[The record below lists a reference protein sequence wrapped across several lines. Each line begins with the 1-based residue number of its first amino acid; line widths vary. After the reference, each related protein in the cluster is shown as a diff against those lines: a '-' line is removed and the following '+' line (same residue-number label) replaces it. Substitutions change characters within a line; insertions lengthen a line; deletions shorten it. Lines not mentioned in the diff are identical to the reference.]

1 VKSCSLKLC
10 ACILG
15 FLSLLPLLTTRPLAA
30 VLHLPE
36 INIHT
41 VTLPN
46 GLHVV
51 MANCGEAPVV
61 TVEVWYHVG
70 SRDEQPGQAGFAHL
84 LEHMMFDGTKT
95 LGRHFSDYIVRVGG
109 IDNAYTTTDATVYW
123 ETMPSSNLPVALW
136 LEADRM
142 RNLDISQQT
151 LDNERRVVEE
161 ERRRRYGNPPY
172 GSVIPTL
179 YDHAFTVNPYRH
191 LPIGTMDDLDRA
203 SINNVRDFYDRY
215 YVPNNA
221 TIVITGK
228 FSEEDAK
235 EYIGRY
241 FGQIPAGTRSVS
253 PSIPVEPPQTEERVV
268 HMTRD
273 VALPAFVE
281 AYHIP
286 ADGTPDSYPL
296 RIAARVLSAGDSGLI
311 YHQLVYEKQFA
322 LEAQSSAE
330 FSEDPNLFFVFA
342 VMNSGNTPAQG
353 EAAVNSI
360 LGRLKAELLS
370 PKELEKA
377 KNQILFE
384 LAQAR
389 EDSRDLAGQLG
400 YDAVILKDA
409 NLINTE
415 AERLLA
421 VTAEQVQAAARKYF
435 VHENMTLLEVHPAR
449 TAANLNDGGQ

>member
-1 VKSCSLKLC
+1 
-10 ACILG
+10 
-15 FLSLLPLLTTRPLAA
+15 
-30 VLHLPE
+30 
-36 INIHT
+36 
-41 VTLPN
+41 
-46 GLHVV
+46 
-51 MANCGEAPVV
+51 
-61 TVEVWYHVG
+61 
-70 SRDEQPGQAGFAHL
+70 
-84 LEHMMFDGTKT
+84 
-95 LGRHFSDYIVRVGG
+95 
-109 IDNAYTTTDATVYW
+109 
-123 ETMPSSNLPVALW
+123 
-136 LEADRM
+136 
-142 RNLDISQQT
+142 
-151 LDNERRVVEE
+151 
-161 ERRRRYGNPPY
+161 
-172 GSVIPTL
+172 
-179 YDHAFTVNPYRH
+179 
-191 LPIGTMDDLDRA
+191 MDDLDRA

-421 VTAEQVQAAARKYF
+421 VTAEQVQAAARRYF